1 MRDSGSL
8 AAPSFFSSWVARRQ
22 QWQPGGASPVALLC
36 CERGRFVYIGRD
48 LGSDKKQGAPPPV
61 VGHRGEKIT
70 QQERMQ
76 MWALPLICFSHA
88 YALLPDEFV
97 GILSPPTLHACRFIY
112 WVEYLRMHKCVD

>member
-61 VGHRGEKIT
+61 VGHRGEKI
-70 QQERMQ
+70 R
-76 MWALPLICFSHA
+76 AHA
-88 YALLPDEFV
+88 NV
-97 GILSPPTLHACRFIY
+97 GPPFDLFLSCIRASTR
-112 WVEYLRMHKCVD
+112 